1 LSSYVLVGEQVLV
14 YDPAADSCCAT
25 KMVVLRNT
33 SGNLLAPGQVN
44 VYCDGQYVHQAAF
57 TPMLPGEEQLV
68 PWGQDSTLS
77 VLSTTPPEL
86 QQTSTAA
93 VRLTRATD
101 CNGRGEFVTGCSLL
115 KQATRAT
122 RYEIKN
128 NSSTRACVLYVDH
141 TAAPSL
147 GGYTITTTERM
158 IKATTSF
165 SRYRFELAPTA
176 EGTHLVLEEATHT
189 VRLASAGGVQALL
202 DREEAAL
209 ITAGVLSKADA
220 TELRAFVRRSEL
232 LGFLGKL
239 ARADEGMDEAMVR
252 RWETQEG
259 SPLPAALLAKA
270 SRCVVLHAE
279 LAKLRVQESGYTCL
293 PAHFLIIVHF
303 KSPDLQLEGVR

>member
-176 EGTHLVLEEATHT
+176 EGTHLVRGPIGPNASILLKLLLKGTKKEAP
-189 VRLASAGGVQALL
+189 
-202 DREEAAL
+202 
-209 ITAGVLSKADA
+209 I
-220 TELRAFVRRSEL
+220 
-232 LGFLGKL
+232 
-239 ARADEGMDEAMVR
+239 
-252 RWETQEG
+252 
-259 SPLPAALLAKA
+259 
-270 SRCVVLHAE
+270 
-279 LAKLRVQESGYTCL
+279 
-293 PAHFLIIVHF
+293 
-303 KSPDLQLEGVR
+303 